1 MNTPKSQPVVATT
14 AVEGNL
20 HVVDDVQLS
29 AATALPPITFTT
41 DSQMSVHNDTRS
53 TLAVDAT
60 ASAGMQ
66 DTFPKEDLKPG
77 QTDTRTIKT
86 SATKAYF
93 DTQFNGTHTIKT
105 VFAPDH
111 RISDLSPADFDDG
124 KVAVMA
130 SPTMAP
136 GVPGGVKY
144 FFDFFFGPG
153 TLTPLL
159 NATIQNNLPV
169 IIDHINEKGLVL
181 NALVD
186 ITNITVGTKDA
197 RVSYAEIASY
207 TPTSAHLNVVLR
219 LNNMASLT
227 ASILST
233 PQVFETTDLA
243 LMVKLDVDLAA
254 KSVQVAA
261 LNISLGMIKL
271 PATIFG
277 ILNFVGLDP
286 SAVQQLKN
294 AYRDPAEFAA
304 VINESSSFV
313 NKFILDKINTALKG
327 TKIPFPGDLTFPGPF
342 LAPNGPQQDGP
353 FAAVLTDPNMQSKSP
368 AVSCA

>member
-1 MNTPKSQPVVATT
+1 MNTAKSQSVVATT
-14 AVEGNL
+14 TVEGNL

-105 VFAPDH
+105 L
-111 RISDLSPADFDDG
+111 ISDLSPTDFDDG

-169 IIDHINEKGLVL
+169 IIDHIKEKGLVL

-186 ITNITVGTKDA
+186 IKNITVGTKDA
-197 RVSYAEIASY
+197 RVSYAEISSY

-219 LNNMASLT
+219 LNNAARLT
-227 ASILST
+227 VSILSS

-277 ILNFVGLDP
+277 ILNFVGLDL

-304 VINESSSFV
+304 VINESSGFV
-313 NKFILDKINTALKG
+313 NRFILDKINTALKG
-327 TKIPFPGDLTFPGPF
+327 TKIPFPEDLTFPGPF
-342 LAPNGPQQDGP
+342 LAPNGPPQDGP

-368 AVSCA
+368 AVSCT

>member
-1 MNTPKSQPVVATT
+1 MSSSTFALESDASIMNTAKSQSVVATT
-14 AVEGNL
+14 TVEGNL

-66 DTFPKEDLKPG
+66 DTFPKEDLKP
-77 QTDTRTIKT
+77 DIVRT
-86 SATKAYF
+86 
-93 DTQFNGTHTIKT
+93 
-105 VFAPDH
+105 DH
-111 RISDLSPADFDDG
+111 RISDLSPTDFDDG

-169 IIDHINEKGLVL
+169 IIDHIKEKGLVL

-186 ITNITVGTKDA
+186 IKNITVGTKDA
-197 RVSYAEIASY
+197 RVSYAEISSY

-219 LNNMASLT
+219 LNNAARLT
-227 ASILST
+227 VSILSS

-261 LNISLGMIKL
+261 LNISLSMIKL

-277 ILNFVGLDP
+277 ILNFVGLDL

-304 VINESSSFV
+304 VINESSGFV
-313 NKFILDKINTALKG
+313 NRFILDKINTALKG
-327 TKIPFPGDLTFPGPF
+327 TKIPFPEDLTFPGPF
-342 LAPNGPQQDGP
+342 LAPNGPPQDGP
-353 FAAVLTDPNMQSKSP
+353 FAAVLTDPNMQTVLQTIVSP
-368 AVSCA
+368 HDVAPPSRH

>member
-1 MNTPKSQPVVATT
+1 MSSSTFALESDASIMNTAKSQPVVATT
-14 AVEGNL
+14 TVEGNL

-29 AATALPPITFTT
+29 ATTALPPITFTT
-41 DSQMSVHNDTRS
+41 DSQMSVHNHTRS

-66 DTFPKEDLKPG
+66 DTFPR
-77 QTDTRTIKT
+77 RT
-86 SATKAYF
+86 SNL
-93 DTQFNGTHTIKT
+93 FNGTHTIKT
-105 VFAPDH
+105 LFAPDH
-111 RISDLSPADFDDG
+111 RISDLSPTDFDDG

-169 IIDHINEKGLVL
+169 VIDHINEKGLVL

-186 ITNITVGTKDA
+186 ITSITVGTKDA

-207 TPTSAHLNVVLR
+207 TPTSAHLNV
-219 LNNMASLT
+219 
-227 ASILST
+227 
-233 PQVFETTDLA
+233 VFETTDLA

-277 ILNFVGLDP
+277 ILNFVGLDL
-286 SAVQQLKN
+286 STVQRLKN
-294 AYRDPAEFAA
+294 ACRDPAEFAA
-304 VINESSSFV
+304 VINESSGFV
-313 NKFILDKINTALKG
+313 NRFILDKINTALKG
-327 TKIPFPGDLTFPGPF
+327 TKIPFPEDLTFPGPF
-342 LAPNGPQQDGP
+342 LAPNGPPQDGP
-353 FAAVLTDPNMQSKSP
+353 FAAVLADPNMQSKSP
-368 AVSCA
+368 AVSCT